1 MEKVRA
7 ASALPRTR
15 RAAACCDYLALLSD
29 GRLAVWEVKDVKDP
43 HHADTARKAPELFN
57 WTAVMN
63 AQVTEPNHG
72 ELVPRRSGCPA
83 VISGIVAPLMTGS
96 WYQHTGVG
104 YVPPTPDA
112 SSNPTSGWERLVPR
126 RSTAGNCDCQ
136 RSH

>member
-1 MEKVRA
+1 M
-7 ASALPRTR
+7 
-15 RAAACCDYLALLSD
+15 
-29 GRLAVWEVKDVKDP
+29 WEVKDVKDP
-43 HHADTARKAPELFN
+43 HRADTARKAPELFN

-63 AQVTEPNHG
+63 AQV
-72 ELVPRRSGCPA
+72 
-83 VISGIVAPLMTGS
+83 LMTGS

-126 RSTAGNCDCQ
+126 CSTAGNCDCQ